1 MADKPKPKPKPKPPV
16 GYGRPPVEQ
25 RFQKGTSGNPKGR
38 PKKTPQQR
46 ADQSLML
53 GYQRIFMEESE
64 REITITENGK
74 AETLSVF
81 RAAVRRMHLEAVKG
95 VASAAAKVLKM
106 RQDTEQ
112 STHALKVE
120 YLVAILQCKVDWA
133 EIVEECKRANRPLPK
148 TLAPHPDDIVINQA
162 TMAIR
167 FNGPED
173 PEAQRHWDHNQQL
186 ADQIDADARSA
197 RAAAKRWPDSK
208 AMFQAEADQCAKM
221 AARLRAFFPNEETRR
236 RYGFDLEEWRRTNP
250 LCQELAEMGKRVRKT
265 GDRRKNDRRS
275 RRL

>member
-1 MADKPKPKPKPKPPV
+1 
-16 GYGRPPVEQ
+16 
-25 RFQKGTSGNPKGR
+25 
-38 PKKTPQQR
+38 
-46 ADQSLML
+46 
-53 GYQRIFMEESE
+53 MEESE

-167 FNGPED
+167 FNGPEGD
-173 PEAQRHWDHNQQL
+173 CQVNSISLRNPLPRLVDH
-186 ADQIDADARSA
+186 
-197 RAAAKRWPDSK
+197 AAAVAASHVRW
-208 AMFQAEADQCAKM
+208 
-221 AARLRAFFPNEETRR
+221 
-236 RYGFDLEEWRRTNP
+236 
-250 LCQELAEMGKRVRKT
+250 ELT
-265 GDRRKNDRRS
+265 G
-275 RRL
+275 